1 MNRSH
6 DWMPGPLWL
15 LLAGVGLTAASVGAC
30 GAADA
35 AAEFAGAPGERG
47 ADATSSGGAGAPAVP
62 APEREVEPDSEAPV
76 ATGNF
81 IWIANPKS
89 GRVALVDARTLEVRT
104 VEAGNGPT
112 YLATV
117 PGQAEDTTIV
127 ANVLSS
133 DATLLKVTPQGITT
147 KTFRTATGA
156 NAWAFSADGRY
167 AIAWTDARKVPGA
180 SRQQG
185 FQDLAILDLAAGTST
200 ILAVG
205 YRPVKVGFAAQGATA
220 HAITQD
226 GIAIIDLSSAPRVSK
241 NIAVSSNPLEDPGSR
256 DVSVTP
262 SGSHALIRRDDSS
275 AVTIVALADGA
286 RADATL
292 TGSVTDLDL
301 SPAGDRAVAVVRD
314 KSDVSVL
321 PVPGLLA
328 APTQF
333 STVTVTGE
341 TIGSVVLANGGAT
354 GLLFSNGTPVER
366 LTVMDLT
373 KQPAT
378 YRTVRVY
385 SPVLGAFPSPDGL
398 HAVVLHD
405 RTDGPDGSPGAF
417 SLVPTG
423 AEPLP
428 AKIVATQAPMVA
440 VGKTPPPQ
448 VVVANDRAV
457 VTERDDTKQIYGVYL
472 TRLPQLMVERF
483 PLASPPIAAG
493 LVPAA
498 KRAFIA
504 QQHPEGRITFLDL
517 ETGVARTLTGFEL
530 GARVVDG
537 SKP

>member
-1 MNRSH
+1 MARSH
-6 DWMPGPLWL
+6 AGLGSAL
-15 LLAGVGLTAASVGAC
+15 LLPALGFAGLAVVAAC
-30 GAADA
+30 GASDA
-35 AAEFAGAPGERG
+35 ATEANFAGREAAPGAG
-47 ADATSSGGAGAPAVP
+47 SSSGGAGAPQ
-62 APEREVEPDSEAPV
+62 APEPEKEVEPDSEAPV
-76 ATGNF
+76 ATGSF
-81 IWIANPKS
+81 VWIANPKS
-89 GRVALVDARTLEVRT
+89 GRVALVDVRTLEVRT
-104 VEAGNGPT
+104 VQAGNAPT
-112 YLATV
+112 YLASV

-127 ANVLSS
+127 ANALSS

-147 KTFRTATGA
+147 KTFKTAKNA

-180 SRQQG
+180 PRQEG
-185 FQDLAILDLAAGTST
+185 FQDLAVLDLASGTST

-205 YRPVKVGFAAQGATA
+205 YRPVNVGFAAQGARA
-220 HAITQD
+220 HAVTQD
-226 GIAIIDLSSAPRVSK
+226 GIAIVDLSSAPRVIK
-241 NIAVSSNPLEDPGSR
+241 NVAISANPLEDPGSR

-262 SGSHALIRRDDSS
+262 SGSHALIRRDNSA

-292 TGSVTDLDL
+292 TGPVTDLDL
-301 SPAGDRAVAVVRD
+301 SPTGDRAVAVVRD
-314 KSDVSVL
+314 RADVSLL
-321 PVPGLLA
+321 PVPGLLT
-328 APTQF
+328 APTVF
-333 STVTVTGE
+333 TTVTVTGE
-341 TIGSVVLANGGAT
+341 TIGSVVLGNGGASA
-354 GLLFSNGTPVER
+354 LLYSNGTRVER

-373 KQPAT
+373 KQPPT
-378 YRTVRVY
+378 FRTVRVY
-385 SPVLGAFPSPDGL
+385 SPVLAAFPSPDAQ

-405 RTDGPDGSPGAF
+405 RTDGPDGTPGAF

-423 AEPLP
+423 PEPLP
-428 AKIVATQAPMVA
+428 AKIVATLAPMAA

-457 VTERDDTKQIYGVYL
+457 ITERDDTKKVYGVYL
-472 TRLPQLMVERF
+472 ARLPQLMVERF
-483 PLASPPIAAG
+483 SLASPPIAAG

-517 ETGVARTLTGFEL
+517 DTGVARTLTGFEL